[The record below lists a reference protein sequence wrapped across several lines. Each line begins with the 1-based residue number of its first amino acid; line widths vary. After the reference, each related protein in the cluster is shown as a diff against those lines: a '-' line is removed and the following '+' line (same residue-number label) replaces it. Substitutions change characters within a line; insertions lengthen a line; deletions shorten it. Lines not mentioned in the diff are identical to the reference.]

1 MTQATQ
7 QQMRA
12 VILYDSRTSGG
23 STDKLIDSIGRELAK
38 NGAYVEKA
46 RCKATGDYSFIQDFD
61 VVIMGAPIYYLLV
74 SSQLLGALIQSNLK
88 KYLRRKKIA
97 LFLTCGSPEP
107 MATLLYLPQL
117 KMHLVRNRILT
128 EKIFA
133 PQQISDPEV
142 VESFVEE
149 LNEAYKKDTRRRNAS
164 MQWTDEA
171 LELLDAIPSFF
182 RNRIKIATEE
192 YAEEMGYREITL
204 EVVEEAKAETGGL

>member
-1 MTQATQ
+1 
-7 QQMRA
+7 MRA

>member
-1 MTQATQ
+1 MTTSPQ

-12 VILYDSRTSGG
+12 IILYDSRTSGG
-23 STDKLIDSIGRELAK
+23 STDRLIDSIGRELAES
-38 NGAYVEKA
+38 GAYVEKA
-46 RCKATGDYSFIQDFD
+46 KCKATGDYSFVQDFD

-88 KYLRRKKIA
+88 KYLKRKKIA

-117 KMHLVRNRILT
+117 KMHLVRNRILA

-133 PQQISDPEV
+133 PQEISNQEV
-142 VESFVEE
+142 IESFVDD
-149 LNEAYKKDTRRRNAS
+149 LTEAYKKDTRRRNAS
-164 MQWTDEA
+164 MQWTDDA
-171 LELLDAIPSFF
+171 LALLDAVPSFF

-204 EVVEEAKAETGGL
+204 DVVEEAKAETGGL